1 MVKLFIEH
9 ILGVGTNHRGLWGNT
24 KAYYGTV
31 EQQGRLTLHL
41 HLLLWIE
48 NSLSPQTIRDR
59 IADGDSKFQR
69 KITEYLESLQ
79 CGQFIQGP
87 IDTVQKI
94 VESESNKTSYIN
106 PVDVLPDPPPTNCTQ
121 KECANTECS
130 QCKNII
136 TWWKKFKRTV
146 DELLLKLNVHRC
158 RPTSCFKNNNTS
170 CKSRFPRD
178 IVEESIFDPETGSI
192 TLKHGEAQ
200 LNTFTYLLTYLLRC
214 NTDVTSLL
222 SGTAIKAVISYVTDY
237 ITKSPLK
244 THSIFDV
251 VRSVFDK

>member
-48 NSLSPQTIRDR
+48 NSLSPQAIRDC
-59 IADGDSKFQR
+59 ITDGDSVFQR

-79 CGQFIQGP
+79 CGQFIQGSME
-87 IDTVQKI
+87 TVQNL
-94 VESESNKTSYIN
+94 VESESNKSSYVNPIDILPTS
-106 PVDVLPDPPPTNCTQ
+106 PPQKCGE
-121 KECANTECS
+121 KECESDCS
-130 QCKNII
+130 QCKNSV
-136 TWWKKFKRTV
+136 TWWEKFKQTV

-158 RPTSCFKNNNTS
+158 RPTSCYKNNQTS

-178 IVEESIFDPETGSI
+178 IFEQSVFDPETGGI
-192 TLKHGEAQ
+192 TLKHKEAQ

-214 NTDVTSLL
+214 NSDVTSLL

-244 THSIFDV
+244 THSIFDT
-251 VRSVFDK
+251 VRSIFDK